1 MARREFVPAATLI
14 DTCLRFV
21 AYAKPHVREAT
32 ASSSGGPAARA
43 TSRHPV
49 GGEAKVVRPSLRTKG
64 TASGTVH
71 AKPVS
76 ATTAHPPAKGQAAD
90 TLRHRTTR
98 QP

>member
-1 MARREFVPAATLI
+1 
-14 DTCLRFV
+14 
-21 AYAKPHVREAT
+21 VREA
-32 ASSSGGPAARA
+32 AAPKSGGPAARA
-43 TSRHPV
+43 TSRQPAV
-49 GGEAKVVRPSLRTKG
+49 GEAKVVRPSLRTKG

-76 ATTAHPPAKGQAAD
+76 ATTAHAPAKAQAAD